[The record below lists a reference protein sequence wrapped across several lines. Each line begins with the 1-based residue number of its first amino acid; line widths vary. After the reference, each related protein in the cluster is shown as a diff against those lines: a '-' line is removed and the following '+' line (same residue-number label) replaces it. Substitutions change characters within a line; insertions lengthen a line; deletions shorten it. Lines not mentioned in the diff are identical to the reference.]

1 MHPRLLLAVPL
12 LFSATLVSAD
22 PFGCHNTE
30 PRRAVAPST
39 GVTRLI
45 IIGRAGSLR
54 VTGHA
59 GGGDVVATGTACS
72 SDKDYLKDIQLTAHR
87 SGSDLQIEAVI
98 PGQTFSLGWTDS
110 RLDFEVS
117 LPDSLSLVVR
127 DSSGETTVNTVG
139 ALEVEDGSG
148 ELTIRGV
155 KGNLKVKDGSGGLTI
170 ADVTGDVAVDD
181 GSGSMEIE
189 RVAGNVTIHDGSG
202 SIDVRNVQKNVIV
215 ADDGSGG
222 VDVRDVKGNF
232 TVQHKGSGAVSYERV
247 AGKVSIPH
255 RR

>member
-1 MHPRLLLAVPL
+1 MHARFLLAVPL

-30 PRRAVAPST
+30 PRRVVAPT
-39 GVTRLI
+39 AGVTRVI
-45 IIGRAGSLR
+45 VIGRAGSLR

-72 SDKDYLKDIQLTAHR
+72 SDKDFLKEIQLTAHR

-98 PGQTFSLGWTDS
+98 PGQTLSFGWTES

-117 LPDSLSLVVR
+117 LPDALPLVVR
-127 DSSGETTVNTVG
+127 DSSGETTINTVG
-139 ALEVEDGSG
+139 PLQVDDGSG

-170 ADVTGDVAVDD
+170 ADVTGDVDVDD

-189 RVAGNVTIHDGSG
+189 RVGGDVTIDDGSG
-202 SIDVRNVQKNVIV
+202 SIDVRNVQKNVVITH
-215 ADDGSGG
+215 DGSGG

-232 TVQHKGSGAVSYERV
+232 TVEHKGSGAVSYERV